1 MGDLTKMTTEGW
13 KRLYLSGGILV
24 CYSLLG
30 IAQETITKASYGD
43 EKFRYQPELVFV
55 MCLSNLIFAYA
66 TGEGRSKSDKTPFC
80 IYLIC
85 GLSYVGAM
93 LCSNYALAHISYP
106 VQVLGKSC
114 KPVAVMAVC
123 LLLRQKSY
131 ALQKYLCVLTIVA
144 GVVVFLYNPKKAG
157 NTDGVTIGT
166 GELWILAS
174 LTLDG
179 CVASCQEYMKRNF
192 QSPKSNMMLNL
203 NLISLVFLTSQSV
216 WSGSLCQSSSLM
228 HSMVGRIGP
237 LFRIRPVLYL
247 FNCDDLWPA
256 VVFDCDD
263 NTQILHHYYF
273 RSFTW
278 QRIDRAT
285 VDGRLPR
292 LCRSVNRCFLLEQA
306 KAGGIKCGKEKDAIK
321 LENTTLATNH
331 ASLCNFFS
339 NKQARKY

>member
-1 MGDLTKMTTEGW
+1 MAESW
-13 KRLYLSGGILV
+13 KRLYLSAGILV
-24 CYSLLG
+24 FYGLLG
-30 IAQETITKASYGD
+30 IAQEKITKASYGD

-55 MCLSNLIFAYA
+55 MCLANLMFAYA
-66 TGEGRSKSDKTPFC
+66 TGEGRVSSDRTPFC
-80 IYLIC
+80 VYLVC

-131 ALQKYLCVLTIVA
+131 SLQKYLCVLTIVA

-157 NTDGVTIGT
+157 SEGVSIGI

-203 NLISLVFLTSQSV
+203 NLISLVFLSSQSIY
-216 WSGSLCQSSSLM
+216 SGSLLEFVAFVQRHPSCIQWLAALGLCSAFGQYFIFSI
-228 HSMVGRIGP
+228 VTTFGP
-237 LFRIRPVLYL
+237 LWCSIVTTTRKFFTIIISVLLLGNALTSQQWSGAVLVFVGLSADAYL
-247 FNCDDLWPA
+247 SSRSPKKE
-256 VVFDCDD
+256 
-263 NTQILHHYYF
+263 TQ
-273 RSFTW
+273 
-278 QRIDRAT
+278 
-285 VDGRLPR
+285 
-292 LCRSVNRCFLLEQA
+292 
-306 KAGGIKCGKEKDAIK
+306 
-321 LENTTLATNH
+321 
-331 ASLCNFFS
+331 
-339 NKQARKY
+339 RKKTQ

>member
-1 MGDLTKMTTEGW
+1 MTTEGW

-216 WSGSLCQSSSLM
+216 WSGSLFEFTAFVNRHPSCIQWLAALGLCSAFGQYFIFSI
-228 HSMVGRIGP
+228 VTTFGP
-237 LFRIRPVLYL
+237 LWCSIVTTTRKFFTIIISVLLLGNALTEQQWTGACLVFVGLSIDAYFSSRPKQVAS
-247 FNCDDLWPA
+247 NA
-256 VVFDCDD
+256 ERKK
-263 NTQILHHYYF
+263 TQ
-273 RSFTW
+273 
-278 QRIDRAT
+278 
-285 VDGRLPR
+285 
-292 LCRSVNRCFLLEQA
+292 
-306 KAGGIKCGKEKDAIK
+306 
-321 LENTTLATNH
+321 
-331 ASLCNFFS
+331 
-339 NKQARKY
+339 